1 MTSEI
6 VEPAEDEGVKVL
18 SAKSNNS
25 NEKCSETI
33 SNYRVINDQDGF
45 VAESLF
51 HEFSDLL
58 SNTGTSSKINLIGGN
73 KK

>member
-1 MTSEI
+1 MLSE
-6 VEPAEDEGVKVL
+6 
-18 SAKSNNS
+18 KSNNS

-33 SNYRVINDQDGF
+33 SNYRVIDDQDGF

-58 SNTGTSSKINLIGGN
+58 SNTGKSSKINLIGDKN
-73 KK
+73 YDDKILSPLRETW